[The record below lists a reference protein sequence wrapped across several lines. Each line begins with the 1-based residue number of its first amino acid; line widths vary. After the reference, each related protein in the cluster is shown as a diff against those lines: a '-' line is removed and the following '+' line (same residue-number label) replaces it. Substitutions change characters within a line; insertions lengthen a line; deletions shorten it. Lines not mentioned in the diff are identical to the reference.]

1 MRDRDV
7 RRALLD
13 HLHELHAGDPDTRIV
28 EEMGVWCGTA
38 RIDVAVVN
46 GELCGFELK
55 SERDTL
61 ERLPLQAEVYG
72 LVFDR
77 VSLVTTDRHLRKA
90 ATIVPNWWG
99 TYIVREAIDGS
110 TKLKRTRAPKPNPN
124 RDPMV
129 LAQLLWRSEVLTLLD
144 QHGLAAGYRSKSARV
159 LYERL
164 ATHLKLNELALGVRQ
179 ALKARTQWLG
189 QVGADTVNMA
199 VNADPHPSL

>member
-7 RRALLD
+7 RQALLA
-13 HLHELHAGDPDTRIV
+13 HLAELHAGDPDTRIV

-77 VSLVTTDRHLRKA
+77 LSLVTTERHLKKA
-90 ATIVPNWWG
+90 DTIVPRWWG
-99 TYIVREAIDGS
+99 TYIVQQEFGGL
-110 TKLKRTRAPKPNPN
+110 TKIRRARAPQLNPR
-124 RDPMV
+124 RDPV
-129 LAQLLWRSEVLTLLD
+129 ILAQLLWRSEALDLLN
-144 QHGLAAGYRSKSARV
+144 QHSLVAGYRSKSAKA
-159 LYERL
+159 LHERL
-164 ATHLKLNELALGVRQ
+164 ATGLPLKDLALGVRA
-179 ALKARTQWLG
+179 ALKVRTSWLG
-189 QVGADTVNMA
+189 QVSPDPVQMTVNP
-199 VNADPHPSL
+199 NTNPSL